1 MGRFSEVVTAA
12 SWFCRCAPCS
22 DFSST
27 GTLLSTRTSK
37 LVEMSSWA
45 ATSARADLGQCYTM
59 CVRMNGM
66 ANGTILEVR
75 MKIHQKV
82 VITETALL
90 GP

>member
-1 MGRFSEVVTAA
+1 MGRFSEVGTVA

-45 ATSARADLGQCYTM
+45 ATSARADLGQTCQQCYTM
-59 CVRMNGM
+59 FVRMEWHNTRGS
-66 ANGTILEVR
+66 NED
-75 MKIHQKV
+75 
-82 VITETALL
+82 
-90 GP
+90 PS